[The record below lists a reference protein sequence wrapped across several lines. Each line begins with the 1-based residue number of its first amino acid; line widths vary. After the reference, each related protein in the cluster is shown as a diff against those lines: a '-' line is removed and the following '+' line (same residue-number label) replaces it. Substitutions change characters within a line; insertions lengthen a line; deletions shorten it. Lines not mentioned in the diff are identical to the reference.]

1 MFGLWRISVLWS
13 SVVRFSPLLVSHDTI
28 RPLSV
33 DSEKVDSILTRVYQG
48 TYSVSLEVQDL
59 PL

>member
-13 SVVRFSPLLVSHDTI
+13 SVVRFSPMLVSHGTI

-48 TYSVSLEVQDL
+48 TYSVSLVVQDL